1 MTRSFPSKIPDK
13 SLSFA
18 MYPFLNNFHFL
29 SNNSFAKTFKQFISI
44 EVPNRFNI
52 PFKDIKFNTKPFPQ
66 KTNEILLESL
76 GLLQFGVG
84 LEQLSVQECF

>member
-1 MTRSFPSKIPDK
+1 
-13 SLSFA
+13 

-44 EVPNRFNI
+44 EVSNRFNI
-52 PFKDIKFNTKPFPQ
+52 PLKDIKFNSKSFPQ

-84 LEQLSVQECF
+84 LEQLSV